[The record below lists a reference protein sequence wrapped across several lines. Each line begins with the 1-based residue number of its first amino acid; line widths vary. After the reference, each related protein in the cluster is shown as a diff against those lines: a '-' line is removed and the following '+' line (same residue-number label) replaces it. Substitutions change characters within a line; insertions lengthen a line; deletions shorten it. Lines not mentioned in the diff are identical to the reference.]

1 MVKCV
6 PSTYIWVFVFSWMI
20 YTDLS
25 YRNSVKNYLNCYSM
39 KLNGKLWSWN
49 LKCVS
54 NKTDIEIIFVANI
67 ILQTMIVLNF
77 GIKYINS
84 TCTTSILILLLQLL
98 VPGQVLK
105 SGLRQHGNLRYI
117 SYVCIKATNFRE
129 GHSFLLVSYLNWI
142 LCRRNF
148 ESISIIECVNKVKKF
163 SSNVW

>member
-1 MVKCV
+1 M
-6 PSTYIWVFVFSWMI
+6 WVFEFSWML
-20 YTDLS
+20 YT
-25 YRNSVKNYLNCYSM
+25 NSSFRHIDNHYTIKS
-39 KLNGKLWSWN
+39 NGKLWSWN

-84 TCTTSILILLLQLL
+84 TCRTSILILLLQLL

-129 GHSFLLVSYLNWI
+129 GHSFLLVSYLNRI

-148 ESISIIECVNKVKKF
+148 QSISMIKCVNKVKKVLIKYLM
-163 SSNVW
+163 NI